1 MVAIIIAITLC
12 FLLMF
17 FMTRLL
23 MAMYLCTLIKK
34 RKHRA
39 DRTKGQSFW
48 EWLTYK
54 RFSDIL
60 PKGELA
66 YLAYWGN
73 FILYIILIALSV
85 VLHFCNMLDQ
95 CREVLCSVQFILIGG
110 VIGIR
115 FVSLGGYR
123 KNK

>member
-39 DRTKGQSFW
+39 DRTRGQSFW
-48 EWLTYK
+48 EWLLYK
-54 RFSDIL
+54 RFWDIL
-60 PKGELA
+60 PKSETA
-66 YLAYWGN
+66 YITYWAN
-73 FILYIILIALSV
+73 FVLCFILIISIIVLSSFDMV
-85 VLHFCNMLDQ
+85 DRF
-95 CREVLCSVQFILIGG
+95 REILFSVQFVAIGG
-110 VIGIR
+110 AIGIR
-115 FVSLGGYR
+115 FASLGGYR
-123 KNK
+123 KK

>member
-34 RKHRA
+34 RKNRA

-48 EWLTYK
+48 EWLLYK
-54 RFSDIL
+54 RFWDVL
-60 PKGELA
+60 PKSETA
-66 YLAYWGN
+66 YITYWAN
-73 FILYIILIALSV
+73 FVLYFILIISIIVLSSFDMV
-85 VLHFCNMLDQ
+85 DRF
-95 CREVLCSVQFILIGG
+95 REILFSVQFVAIGG
-110 VIGIR
+110 PLTVR
-115 FVSLGGYR
+115 FWSLGGYR